1 MIPLVLI
8 PGMMCDARIFAPQ
21 IAALS
26 THRTIHIASIGAHD
40 TMQALAREVL
50 DMAPKGF
57 ALAGFSM
64 GGIVAMEVLRQAPD
78 RVERLAL
85 LDTNPLAETSEM
97 QARRGTQ
104 IAAAKAGGLTRI
116 MRDEMKPN
124 YLANQTNRAAIL
136 DLCMTMAM
144 DLGPDVFA
152 RQSQALRDRP
162 DQTQTLRHFR
172 GRSLVLCG
180 RHDIPCPVERHEL
193 MHRLLTGSRLEIIE
207 DAGHLTTLE
216 APDAVTKS
224 IRAWLDD

>member
-1 MIPLVLI
+1 MTPLVLI

-26 THRTIHIASIGAHD
+26 THRAIHIASIGAHD
-40 TMQALAREVL
+40 TMQALAGEVL
-50 DMAPKGF
+50 DKAPKGF

-64 GGIVAMEVLRQAPD
+64 GGIVAMEVLRQAPE

-85 LDTNPLAETSEM
+85 LDTNPLAETPEM
-97 QARRGTQ
+97 QARRGPQ
-104 IAAAKAGGLTRI
+104 IAAAKAGDLTRI

-124 YLANQTNRAAIL
+124 YLANETNRAAIL
-136 DLCMTMAM
+136 DLCMTMAI
-144 DLGPDVFA
+144 DLGADVFA

-216 APDAVTKS
+216 APDAVTTS
-224 IRAWLDD
+224 IRTWLDD